1 MIIIQLTYLFICIIE
16 AKLEQYVIAQK
27 RTAVP
32 QNIDDGEHAW
42 SAVYSITVGI
52 SLAALCAWFA
62 KDWMLL
68 LSIIPMPF
76 IRRGGFDF
84 SLKIFRKRKL
94 FLIEGFGLVD
104 RFSRWLFTRKG
115 GWLELAACI
124 ALVASLNY
132 LFTRI

>member
-1 MIIIQLTYLFICIIE
+1 MIIIQLTYLLICIIE

-32 QNIDDGEHAW
+32 KHIDDAEHAW

-52 SLAALCAWFA
+52 CLAGLCTWFA
-62 KDWMLL
+62 KDWRLL
-68 LSIIPMPF
+68 LSIIAMPF

-84 SLKIFRKRKL
+84 SLKIFRKRL
-94 FLIEGFGLVD
+94 LHITEGYGPAD
-104 RFSRWLFTRKG
+104 RFSRWIFGRKG
-115 GWLELAACI
+115 GWLDLAACI
-124 ALVASLNY
+124 DLVASLNY